1 MLRYFIGAA
10 DVLTNWCGYC
20 GPGGMK
26 ITSPARTGTFSPAT
40 RKVPSPS
47 RMTKLFLGVV
57 EVVRAAAHAGRQD
70 VEAGA
75 VVERRA
81 ALAAQLDGIDIAHE
95 LAAQFLGARRHR
107 QASLTGRVCGHGS
120 LLEHVESPS

>member
-1 MLRYFIGAA
+1 
-10 DVLTNWCGYC
+10 
-20 GPGGMK
+20 MK

-75 VVERRA
+75 ELRRRRAVGDTAAQRVVERRA

-107 QASLTGRVCGHGS
+107 QASLTGRGRVAFMARS
-120 LLEHVESPS
+120 WNNVEQPS